1 MLWRETEKEAEEEK
15 RHIIEAADDVALENW
30 ARGLGLESGSFDNY
44 TKEMFVIGGGA
55 LPIVGTAEQVAEK
68 LARLYTLGLDGVLLI
83 FLSFYDD
90 TVRFGKEIV
99 PLLKQMDVVK

>member
-1 MLWRETEKEAEEEK
+1 
-15 RHIIEAADDVALENW
+15 
-30 ARGLGLESGSFDNY
+30 
-44 TKEMFVIGGGA
+44 
-55 LPIVGTAEQVAEK
+55 VGTAEQVAER

-99 PLLKQMDVVK
+99 PLLRQMDVVKSMDAY